1 MPTFLL
7 NWLIFFPLLAMLLVL
22 TLPEKFSKSYKYIAL
37 AATSLQLILSGLLYY
52 FFERGPEALVGIS
65 EENQFQFLVKLPW
78 FRLNLGSMGHLS
90 AEYLLG
96 IDGLSVALVLLTGIV
111 MWIGVIASWRMSK
124 NLKAYFALY
133 LLLSGTIM
141 GCFLAL
147 DFLLFYLFFEFMLL
161 PMYFLIGHWGGER
174 REYASLKFFIYTLV
188 GSLLILVVMIA
199 LYLSVIDPAKTAEQ
213 AGLISD
219 ASQVNAEVIQQVQ
232 TSLAESKIS
241 LEHRVFTFN
250 MLAMMNAANYLPDS
264 LMYPSGL
271 MNSWRFWAFVALMLG
286 FMVKLPVVPLH
297 TWLPDAHVEA
307 PTPISVVLAGV
318 LLKVGGYGILR
329 IAYPIFPQEAQ
340 YAAFGIA
347 VLAVISILY
356 GAMNALAMSDLKKMI
371 AYSSVSHMGFV
382 LLGIASL
389 TVEGVNGAVFQMF
402 SHGILSAA
410 LFLIVGVLYD
420 RTHDRKIEN
429 YRGLLIKMP
438 YFTVFVML
446 TFFASLG
453 LPGFSG
459 FIGELFTLIG
469 GFSSKLLPNYLAL
482 LATLGIVLGAAYF
495 LWTLQRMF
503 LGEFWLKNGAESADK
518 LTDLSP
524 REGTMLSILVLCSLL
539 AGLFPG
545 LVFGVMSNSIEA
557 LVNLVMSAK

>member
-7 NWLIFFPLLAMLLVL
+7 NWLIFFPLVAMLLVL
-22 TLPEKFSKSYKYIAL
+22 VLPEKLSKSYKYIAL
-37 AATSLQLILSGLLYY
+37 AATSVQLILSGLLYY
-52 FFERGPEALVGIS
+52 DFERGPMAAAGIA
-65 EENQFQFLVKLPW
+65 EESQFPFLVKASW
-78 FRLNLGSMGHLS
+78 FQLDLGSMGHLS
-90 AEYLLG
+90 AEYLVG
-96 IDGLSVALVLLTGIV
+96 IDGLSIALVLLTGIV
-111 MWIGVIASWRMSK
+111 MWIGVIASWKMTK

-133 LLLSGTIM
+133 LLLSSTVM

-199 LYLSVIDPAKTAEQ
+199 LYLSVIDPTKTAEQ
-213 AGLISD
+213 AGLMVEG
-219 ASQVNAEVIQQVQ
+219 SQINLEVIQRVQ
-232 TSLAESKIS
+232 TALANGQ
-241 LEHRVFTFN
+241 LTPEHRVFTFN
-250 MLAMMNAANYLPDS
+250 ILAMMDTANYLPDS
-264 LMYPSGL
+264 LMQPSTSSH
-271 MNSWRFWAFVALMLG
+271 SWRLWAFLALMLG

-329 IAYPIFPQEAQ
+329 IVYPIFPEEAQ
-340 YAAFGIA
+340 FAAFGIA

-382 LLGIASL
+382 LLGIASI
-389 TVEGVNGAVFQMF
+389 TVEGINGAVFQMF

-429 YRGLLIKMP
+429 YRGLLLKMP

-469 GFSSKLLPNYLAL
+469 GFSSPLIPNYLAL

-503 LGEFWLKNGAESADK
+503 LGEFWLKNGVENSDK
-518 LTDLSP
+518 LTDLNF
-524 REGTMLSILVLCSLL
+524 REMLMLGILISLSLL

-557 LVNLVMSAK
+557 LVNLVMNTQ